1 MRGASLKYLT
11 RDEFNA
17 RFNRRAP
24 CINLDGLYRDLRID
38 RDAVLTGAVQG
49 SLSIDKG
56 SHVLVTGMV
65 GGSIHVSPE
74 AVLWVEGLVD
84 GRVWID
90 GGAAFLNGTCSA
102 RGNRSAVAY
111 DPSEP
116 AGSETGD

>member
-1 MRGASLKYLT
+1 MKYLT
-11 RDEFNA
+11 RNEFQS
-17 RFNRRAP
+17 RFSRRAP
-24 CINLDGLYRDLRID
+24 TVAFDGLYRALRID

-49 SLSIDKG
+49 SLSIDNG
-56 SHVLVTGMV
+56 AHVLIIGMV
-65 GGSIHVSPE
+65 GGSVRVSPE

-84 GRVWID
+84 GDVLID

-116 AGSETGD
+116 ADSETGD

>member
-1 MRGASLKYLT
+1 LKYLT
-11 RDEFNA
+11 RNEFDS
-17 RFNRRAP
+17 RFIRRAP
-24 CINLDGLYRDLRID
+24 TVDFDGLYRDLRID

-49 SLSIDKG
+49 SLSIDNG
-56 SHVLVTGMV
+56 AHVLLTGMV
-65 GGSIHVSPE
+65 GGPVHVSPD

-84 GRVWID
+84 GGVSID

-116 AGSETGD
+116 GGSETGD

>member
-1 MRGASLKYLT
+1 MKYLT
-11 RDEFNA
+11 RHEFES
-17 RFNRRAP
+17 RFRRRP
-24 CINLDGLYRDLRID
+24 SMVDYDGLYRDLRID

-49 SLSIDKG
+49 SLFIEGG

-65 GGSIHVSPE
+65 GGSVHVSPE

-90 GGAAFLNGTCSA
+90 GGAAFLNGMCSA

>member
-1 MRGASLKYLT
+1 MKYLT
-11 RDEFNA
+11 RNEFDS
-17 RFNRRAP
+17 RFIRRAP
-24 CINLDGLYRDLRID
+24 TVDFDGLYRDLRID

-49 SLSIDKG
+49 SLSIDNG
-56 SHVLVTGMV
+56 AHVLLTGMV
-65 GGSIHVSPE
+65 GGPVHVSPD

-84 GRVWID
+84 GGVSID

-116 AGSETGD
+116 GGSETGD